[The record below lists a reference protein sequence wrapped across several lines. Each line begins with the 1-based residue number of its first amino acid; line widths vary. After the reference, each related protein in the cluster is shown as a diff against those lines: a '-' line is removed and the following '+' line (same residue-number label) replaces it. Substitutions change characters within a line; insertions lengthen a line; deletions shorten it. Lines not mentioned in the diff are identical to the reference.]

1 MAKKHGT
8 IIVFA
13 SVIVLALVLLV
24 TQSIY
29 MNLYVKRNLGIR
41 DTLETVMSI
50 VMVVIS
56 IVTIGIA
63 AYLIFYKNMEEVG
76 TFLLIL
82 SFILLAISFSL
93 GIIVERS
100 AYLAFTNMSDKIL
113 VQTPTYVK
121 DAMNV
126 FIPNVIFFS
135 LASIGFVTGKVIEL
149 KAY

>member
-76 TFLLIL
+76 AFLLIL